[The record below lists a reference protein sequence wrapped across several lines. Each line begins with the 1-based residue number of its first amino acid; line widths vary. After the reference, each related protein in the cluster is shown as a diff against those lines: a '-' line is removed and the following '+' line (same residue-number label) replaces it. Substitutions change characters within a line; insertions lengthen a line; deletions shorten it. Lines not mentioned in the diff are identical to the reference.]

1 MKYLKL
7 YESFIEND
15 IDDICKICGIED
27 YTINEDGSIDVD
39 GNVDLE
45 NKGLAKLPLKFR
57 KVTGDFNC
65 IDNKLISL
73 EGAPK
78 YVGGNFNCSYNQL
91 TSLEDCPESVG
102 GYFSCKNN
110 KLTSLEHFPKVV
122 VGDIYLYNNPVS
134 DIWLLFYN
142 KDYIELFNDY
152 DIIHD
157 DEIIIDRLNDFLQEI
172 GKPPVESVEGYNN
185 I

>member
-7 YESFIEND
+7 YESFNEIESICKKYGIEN
-15 IDDICKICGIED
+15 
-27 YTINEDGSIDVD
+27 YTINADGSIDVD
-39 GNVDLE
+39 GDVDLD
-45 NKGLAKLPLKFR
+45 NKGLTKLPLKFG
-57 KVTGDFNC
+57 KVSGTFYYRV
-65 IDNKLISL
+65 NKLVSL

-78 YVGGNFNCSYNQL
+78 YVGGNFNCYGNQL
-91 TSLEDCPESVG
+91 TSLEGSPKHIAGDFDCST
-102 GYFSCKNN
+102 NQ
-110 KLTSLEHFPKVV
+110 LTSLEHFPKVV
-122 VGDIYLYNNPVS
+122 VGDIYLYNNPVN

-172 GKPPVESVEGYNN
+172 GKPPVESVKGYKN